1 VTGIAVIVASF
12 NRPRMLREALVS
24 VVSGGPEQVIVVDD
38 GSTFAVDAYSRE
50 FRTDLVTAPPLT
62 VEERLRVA
70 RQGELLNCALGLVT
84 QEVVTYLCDD
94 DLHHC
99 DWYGYLRAYFDAH
112 PDCHYVRGD
121 WGVFADGDMLGDR
134 LCAFPDA
141 RRATCGNFAHRIGL
155 VREGGAAWPLH
166 HQVNLDDAFL
176 HNLQRV
182 GANVRQCPTV
192 GFAGWRREHAHMGA
206 LYAQASRFGPEAR
219 AEFERG
225 FAE

>member
-1 VTGIAVIVASF
+1 VTGIAVIVASY

-24 VVSGGPEQVIVVDD
+24 VWSGAPDQVIVVDD
-38 GSTFAVDAYSRE
+38 GSTFPVAALCRE
-50 FRTDLVTAPPLT
+50 FRAELVDAPPLT
-62 VEERLRVA
+62 TDERLVAA
-70 RQGELLNCALGLVT
+70 RQGTLLNRALALVT
-84 QEVVTYLCDD
+84 QEVTTYLCDD

-166 HQVNLDDAFL
+166 HQVNHDDAFL
-176 HNLQRV
+176 HSLERAGGRV
-182 GANVRQCPTV
+182 SHCPTV
-192 GFAGWRREHAHMGA
+192 GFAGWRREHARVA
-206 LYAQASRFGPEAR
+206 SRYAEASRFGPDAR
-219 AEFERG
+219 AAFERG
-225 FAE
+225 VAE